1 MLLGIEK
8 SIPGPKET
16 YLIVYW
22 DNYNYL
28 YINSNKIKS
37 DIENIRL
44 SCLVQSSKISQQIVS
59 DQYKSLLKP

>member
-16 YLIVYW
+16 HLIVYW

-28 YINSNKIKS
+28 YINSDKIKS
-37 DIENIRL
+37 DVENIRL
-44 SCLVQSSKISQQIVS
+44 SCLV
-59 DQYKSLLKP
+59 